1 MDDLMR
7 RIKMSW
13 PEVVGWAV
21 VPAISKIH
29 ADRPDINEVEIRRN
43 GEHVP
48 AGHNHRRVRLFTT
61 SGDHEGTVT
70 RTPVV
75 G

>member
-1 MDDLMR
+1 MEDIMR
-7 RIKMSW
+7 RMKMSW

-29 ADRPDINEVEIRRN
+29 ADRPDINVVEIRRN